1 MTQINSTFVSENEI
15 QTDMLW
21 IIGGIFIVA
30 FVMAEMYG
38 IGGKEPSDDSFD
50 ADGNYVPEDNPY
62 SDDPYWDDYI
72 DDDCWWK

>member
-1 MTQINSTFVSENEI
+1 MTQISSTFVSENEI

-38 IGGKEPSDDSFD
+38 TAGNTSSDDSFD
-50 ADGNYVPEDNPY
+50 ADGNYVPEDHPY

-72 DDDCWWK
+72 DDDYWWK